1 MALYKCIEEG
11 VNHMWTVSALQ
22 THPKVIV
29 IVCDEVLQ
37 QNCKTVKYFKDL
49 QHTTDMMG
57 NPIYNCLDKEIK
69 FNDKVMIFSPHPDD
83 DVIGIGGIMQML
95 PNKNNVK
102 IVYMTS
108 GLGGLPVEVIKIFV
122 H

>member
-1 MALYKCIEEG
+1 
-11 VNHMWTVSALQ
+11 MWTVSALQ
-22 THPKVIV
+22 THPKVT
-29 IVCDEVLQ
+29 IVCDEAATAELKV
-37 QNCKTVKYFKDL
+37 KTVKYFKDL

-108 GLGGLPVEVIKIFV
+108 GLGVCLKEVIKIFV